1 MHIGLAPQHFRSL
14 LTVSEN
20 SCYNLRSSDRIVL
33 VDPSIRTKKT
43 LSWETEHF
51 QLLHQKYGTTFYYI
65 SGTKRTLMHLILIL
79 HYFLQCAFDH
89 IYMLILHNIYVVV
102 NFLSQVIFMFPL
114 FFGMVMYANEVET
127 KKNIKIT

>member
-65 SGTKRTLMHLILIL
+65 SGTKRTLIHLILIL

-114 FFGMVMYANEVET
+114 FFWYGNVC
-127 KKNIKIT
+127 